1 MVTNTVA
8 IEVVPRTERPHI
20 CNSIFFFGGKSMKK
34 LTSSQVRQMF
44 LDFFKEHGHM
54 VLKSASLIPQDDP
67 TLLWINSGVAT
78 MKKYFDGSV
87 VPKNHRITSSQKSI
101 RTNDIENVG
110 KTARHQTFFEM
121 LGNFSVGDY
130 FKEEVIPWAWEFLT
144 SDKWLGLDPDKL
156 YVTVYPKDTDAY
168 RLWHEVVGLPESH
181 IVQLEDNFW
190 DIGEGPCGPDSEIF
204 YDRGQENNDVAE
216 DDPENFPGGE
226 NARYLEIWNIV
237 FSQYNHLANGKYV
250 DQPHK
255 NIDTG
260 MGLER
265 VVSVIQDAPTNFE
278 TDLFMPI
285 IKQTE
290 KLSDGKQYNKVAE
303 DDVAF
308 KIIADHV
315 RAVSFAIAD
324 GALPSNSGRGYVLRR
339 LIRRADLNGKR
350 LGIKG
355 AFLYKL
361 VGVVGEI
368 MKSHYPEVV
377 DQQAFVEKV
386 IKNEEDR
393 FQETLSSGLNLLDS
407 LISDAK
413 SAKATKLSGKDAF
426 KLFDTYGFPYEL
438 TFEAAQDAGL
448 AVDKEEF
455 DAEMKA
461 QKERARKARGNLQSM
476 GSQDITLMNIKDES
490 VFEYHQLQEDHAKLL
505 DIVVDDKLVDQVNG
519 EQATLIFDKTPFYAE
534 RGGQVADHG
543 EIFNQAGELVAHV
556 IDVQHAPNDQNLH
569 FVELVLPMQ
578 KGEEYVLKV
587 DEQRRRGL
595 KHNHTAT
602 HLLHAALRQVLGT
615 HTHQAGSLVE
625 PDYLRFDFTSL
636 EPMTKREIATVE
648 RLVNEKIW
656 AEIPV
661 KTTITDQETGLKMG
675 ALALFGEKYH
685 EKVRVVQINDFSI
698 EFCGGTHCENTDQ
711 IGMLKIVSE
720 SAIGAG
726 MRRIV
731 AVTGQQAYEYAV
743 KHDEILKEI
752 QDEVKAT
759 KVDDIQNKVV
769 ALEDALREE
778 QKTVEQLKSQINQAK
793 ASDLTDDIKDIN
805 GLKVIAKIV
814 DVDGMN
820 DLRELSDNW
829 KTQNLSDV
837 LILGTTVAGKA
848 NMLISLNDKAIKAGH
863 KAGDLIKIAAPIFG
877 GGGGGRP
884 NMAQAGGKN
893 PAGLAQALET
903 VLNEL

>member
-1 MVTNTVA
+1 
-8 IEVVPRTERPHI
+8 
-20 CNSIFFFGGKSMKK
+20 MKK

-448 AVDKEEF
+448 VVDKEEF

-893 PAGLAQALET
+893 PAGLAKALET

>member
-20 CNSIFFFGGKSMKK
+20 CNGIFFGGKSMKK

-448 AVDKEEF
+448 VVDKEEF

-829 KTQNLSDV
+829 KNQNLSDV

-893 PAGLAQALET
+893 PDGLAKALET

>member
-1 MVTNTVA
+1 
-8 IEVVPRTERPHI
+8 
-20 CNSIFFFGGKSMKK
+20 MKK

-448 AVDKEEF
+448 VVDKEEF

-656 AEIPV
+656 TEIPV

-829 KTQNLSDV
+829 KNQNLSDV

-893 PAGLAQALET
+893 PAGLAKALET

>member
-1 MVTNTVA
+1 
-8 IEVVPRTERPHI
+8 
-20 CNSIFFFGGKSMKK
+20 MKK

-448 AVDKEEF
+448 VVDKEEF

-829 KTQNLSDV
+829 KNQNLSDV

>member
-1 MVTNTVA
+1 
-8 IEVVPRTERPHI
+8 
-20 CNSIFFFGGKSMKK
+20 MKK

-448 AVDKEEF
+448 VVDKEEF

-743 KHDEILKEI
+743 KHDEILKDI

-829 KTQNLSDV
+829 KNQNLSDV

-893 PAGLAQALET
+893 PAGLAKALET

>member
-1 MVTNTVA
+1 
-8 IEVVPRTERPHI
+8 
-20 CNSIFFFGGKSMKK
+20 MKK

-543 EIFNQAGELVAHV
+543 KIFNQAGELVAHV

-675 ALALFGEKYH
+675 ALALFSEKYH

>member
-1 MVTNTVA
+1 
-8 IEVVPRTERPHI
+8 
-20 CNSIFFFGGKSMKK
+20 MKK

-204 YDRGQENNDVAE
+204 YDRGQENNDIAE

-448 AVDKEEF
+448 VVDKEEF

-461 QKERARKARGNLQSM
+461 QKDRARKARGNLQSM

-893 PAGLAQALET
+893 PAGLAKALET